1 MSIDIIII
9 IFLIAIIFLLI
20 FFELFRLKLKDD
32 NNTDLD
38 IKKNNEKSPNSI

>member
-20 FFELFRLKLKDD
+20 FLIFRLKLKDVS
-32 NNTDLD
+32 NSDLD
-38 IKKNNEKSPNSI
+38 IQKINQNLGK